1 MSESIQLNSL
11 RLNSLSLSRSRAA
24 GENMAMLVFVALCS
38 LYVPLSL
45 AQESDIPLAG
55 ADSLLFMPQALRQQA
70 FGNVQTLSETR
81 TVAASDNPHRLVS
94 KPQDWSDF
102 EYEVDGET
110 FSLDDYFQRLASR
123 GLIVLQG
130 DEVLLERYGSGNTP
144 ETRWITFSV
153 TKSVT
158 SLLIGAAIHDGY
170 IGSVDEHVTDYIPR
184 LKGSA
189 YEGVKIRD
197 ILHMASGVAWNE
209 DYADPESDVAQAG
222 AANGVELT
230 EYLATLPR
238 EAQPGSRFNYN
249 TGETN
254 LVGELLRAAIGNN
267 ASRYLE
273 NKIWRPF
280 GMEHDAYWLLS
291 SAGGVETGGCCI
303 NATLRDYARIGRF
316 VLADG
321 VLPSGERVVPE
332 NWIRD
337 SVTPSQGSENYGY
350 LWWLYDEGA
359 FSARGIFQQR
369 IFIDPARDAV
379 IATHGNALN
388 ATGDEDQDHTN
399 AVIEALRRTLEPQG

>member
-1 MSESIQLNSL
+1 MFDSFQFVTPPYDSSQHSASVGASI
-11 RLNSLSLSRSRAA
+11 A
-24 GENMAMLVFVALCS
+24 GILFTAFFLVTS
-38 LYVPLSL
+38 QISP

-55 ADSLLFMPQALRQQA
+55 AESLLFMTQALRQQA
-70 FGNVQTLSETR
+70 FGNVQTLSDTR
-81 TVAASDNPHRLVS
+81 TVVASETPHPLVQ
-94 KPQDWSDF
+94 KLKDWSDF
-102 EYEVDGET
+102 EYEVNGEA
-110 FSLDDYFQRLASR
+110 FSLDDYFKRPAAR

-130 DEVLLERYGSGNTP
+130 DEILLERYGAGNTP

-158 SLLIGAAIHDGY
+158 SLLIGAAIHDGF
-170 IGSVDEHVTDYIPR
+170 IGSVDELVTDYIPR

-189 YEGVKIRD
+189 YDGVRIRD

-222 AANGVELT
+222 AANGIELT
-230 EYLATLPR
+230 QYLNTLPR
-238 EAQPGSRFNYN
+238 EAQPGTRFNYN

-267 ASRYLE
+267 ASRYLQ
-273 NKIWRPF
+273 NKIWQPF

-291 SAGGVETGGCCI
+291 SVGGVETGGCCI

-321 VLPSGERVVPE
+321 VLPSGERVVPT

-369 IFIDPARDAV
+369 IFIDPTRDAV

-388 ATGDEDQDHTN
+388 ATGDEDQDHTD
-399 AVIEALRRTLEPQG
+399 ALIEALRRSLSPQR

>member
-1 MSESIQLNSL
+1 MLNSFQFVT
-11 RLNSLSLSRSRAA
+11 SPYDSSRHSVSA
-24 GENMAMLVFVALCS
+24 GASIARILFTAFFLVTS
-38 LYVPLSL
+38 QISP

-55 ADSLLFMPQALRQQA
+55 AESLLFMTQALRQQA
-70 FGNVQTLSETR
+70 FGNVQTLSDTR
-81 TVAASDNPHRLVS
+81 TVVASETPHPLVP
-94 KPQDWSDF
+94 KLKDWSDF
-102 EYEVDGET
+102 EYEVNGEA
-110 FSLDDYFQRLASR
+110 FSLDDYFKRPAAR

-130 DEVLLERYGSGNTP
+130 DEILLERYGAGNTP

-158 SLLIGAAIHDGY
+158 SLLIGAAIHDGF
-170 IGSVDEHVTDYIPR
+170 IGSVDELVTDYIPR

-189 YEGVKIRD
+189 YDGVRIRD

-222 AANGVELT
+222 AANGIELT
-230 EYLATLPR
+230 QYLNTLPR
-238 EAQPGSRFNYN
+238 EAQPGTRFNYN

-267 ASRYLE
+267 ASRYLQ
-273 NKIWRPF
+273 NKIWQPF

-321 VLPSGERVVPE
+321 VLPSGERVVPT

-337 SVTPSQGSENYGY
+337 SATPSRGSENYGY

-388 ATGDEDQDHTN
+388 ATGDEDQDHTD
-399 AVIEALRRTLEPQG
+399 ALIEALRRSLSPQR

>member
-1 MSESIQLNSL
+1 MADFHQFNPFQLNALTRPGAAHSTIAMPVLVALFSL
-11 RLNSLSLSRSRAA
+11 CSSLSS
-24 GENMAMLVFVALCS
+24 
-38 LYVPLSL
+38 
-45 AQESDIPLAG
+45 AQDSELPLAG
-55 ADSLLFMPQALRQQA
+55 ADSLLFMPQTLRQQA

-110 FSLDDYFQRLASR
+110 FSLDDYFQRPASR

-238 EAQPGSRFNYN
+238 EAQPGTRFNYN

-332 NWIRD
+332 NWISD

-399 AVIEALRRTLEPQG
+399 AVIEALRRTLAPQG

>member
-1 MSESIQLNSL
+1 MFNSFQFVTSPYDSSRHSVLAGASIARILF
-11 RLNSLSLSRSRAA
+11 AA
-24 GENMAMLVFVALCS
+24 IILVTS
-38 LYVPLSL
+38 QISS
-45 AQESDIPLAG
+45 AQESGIPLAG
-55 ADSLLFMPQALRQQA
+55 AESLLFMPQALRQQA

-81 TVAASDNPHRLVS
+81 TVVASKTPHPLVP
-94 KPQDWSDF
+94 KLKDWSDF
-102 EYEVDGET
+102 EYEVNGEA
-110 FSLDDYFQRLASR
+110 FSLDDYFKRPAAR

-130 DEVLLERYGSGNTP
+130 DEILLERYGAGNTP

-158 SLLIGAAIHDGY
+158 SLLIGAAIHDGF
-170 IGSVDEHVTDYIPR
+170 IGSVDELVTDYIPR

-189 YEGVKIRD
+189 YDGVRIRD

-222 AANGVELT
+222 AANGIELT
-230 EYLATLPR
+230 QYLNTLPR
-238 EAQPGSRFNYN
+238 EAQPGTRFNYN

-267 ASRYLE
+267 ASRYLQK
-273 NKIWRPF
+273 KIWQPF

-321 VLPSGERVVPE
+321 VLPSGERVVPT

-369 IFIDPARDAV
+369 IFIDPTRDAV

-388 ATGDEDQDHTN
+388 ATGDEDQDHTD
-399 AVIEALRRTLEPQG
+399 ALIEALRRSLSPQR

>member
-1 MSESIQLNSL
+1 MLNSFQFVT
-11 RLNSLSLSRSRAA
+11 SPYDSSRHSVLAGASIARILFAA
-24 GENMAMLVFVALCS
+24 IILVTS
-38 LYVPLSL
+38 QISS

-55 ADSLLFMPQALRQQA
+55 AESLLFMPQALRQQA

-81 TVAASDNPHRLVS
+81 TVVASKTPHPLVP
-94 KPQDWSDF
+94 KLKDWSDF
-102 EYEVDGET
+102 EYEVNGEA
-110 FSLDDYFQRLASR
+110 FSLDDYFKRPAAR

-130 DEVLLERYGSGNTP
+130 DEILLERYGAGNTP

-158 SLLIGAAIHDGY
+158 SLLIGAAIHDGF
-170 IGSVDEHVTDYIPR
+170 IGSVDELVTDYIPR

-189 YEGVKIRD
+189 YDGVRIRD

-222 AANGVELT
+222 AANGIELT
-230 EYLATLPR
+230 QYLNTLPR
-238 EAQPGSRFNYN
+238 EAQPGTRFNYN

-267 ASRYLE
+267 ASRYLQ
-273 NKIWRPF
+273 NKIWQPF

-321 VLPSGERVVPE
+321 VLPSGERVVPT

-369 IFIDPARDAV
+369 IFIDPTRDAV

-388 ATGDEDQDHTN
+388 ATGDEDQDHTD
-399 AVIEALRRTLEPQG
+399 ALIEALRRSLSPQR

>member
-1 MSESIQLNSL
+1 MFDSFQFVTPPYDSSQHSASVGASI
-11 RLNSLSLSRSRAA
+11 A
-24 GENMAMLVFVALCS
+24 GILFTAFFLVTS
-38 LYVPLSL
+38 QISP

-55 ADSLLFMPQALRQQA
+55 AESLLFMTQALRQQA
-70 FGNVQTLSETR
+70 FGNVQTLSDTR
-81 TVAASDNPHRLVS
+81 TVVASETPHPLVP
-94 KPQDWSDF
+94 KLKDWSDF
-102 EYEVDGET
+102 EYEVNGEA
-110 FSLDDYFQRLASR
+110 FSLDDYFKRPAAR

-130 DEVLLERYGSGNTP
+130 DEILLERYGAGNTP

-158 SLLIGAAIHDGY
+158 SLLIGAAIHDGF
-170 IGSVDEHVTDYIPR
+170 IGSVDELVTDYIPR

-189 YEGVKIRD
+189 YDGVRIRD

-222 AANGVELT
+222 AANGIELT
-230 EYLATLPR
+230 QYLNTLPR
-238 EAQPGSRFNYN
+238 EAQPGTRFNYN

-267 ASRYLE
+267 ASRYLQ
-273 NKIWRPF
+273 NKIWQPF

-321 VLPSGERVVPE
+321 VLPSGERVVPT

-369 IFIDPARDAV
+369 IFIDPTRDAV

-388 ATGDEDQDHTN
+388 ATGDEDQDHTD
-399 AVIEALRRTLEPQG
+399 ALIEALRRSLSPQR

>member
-1 MSESIQLNSL
+1 MFNSFQFVTSQYDSSRHSVLAGASIARILF
-11 RLNSLSLSRSRAA
+11 AA
-24 GENMAMLVFVALCS
+24 IILVTS
-38 LYVPLSL
+38 QISS
-45 AQESDIPLAG
+45 AQGSDIPLAG
-55 ADSLLFMPQALRQQA
+55 AESLLFMPQALRQQA

-81 TVAASDNPHRLVS
+81 TVVASETPHPLVP
-94 KPQDWSDF
+94 KLKDWSDF
-102 EYEVDGET
+102 EYEVNGET
-110 FSLDDYFQRLASR
+110 FSLDDYFKRPAAR

-130 DEVLLERYGSGNTP
+130 DEILLERYGAGNTP

-158 SLLIGAAIHDGY
+158 SLLIGAAIHDGF
-170 IGSVDEHVTDYIPR
+170 IGSVDELVTDYIPR

-189 YEGVKIRD
+189 YDGVRIRD

-222 AANGVELT
+222 AANGIELT
-230 EYLATLPR
+230 QYLNTLPR
-238 EAQPGSRFNYN
+238 EAQPGTRFNYN

-267 ASRYLE
+267 ASRYLQ
-273 NKIWRPF
+273 NKIWQPF

-321 VLPSGERVVPE
+321 VLPSGERVVPT

-369 IFIDPARDAV
+369 IFIDPTRDAV

-388 ATGDEDQDHTN
+388 ATGDEDQDHTD
-399 AVIEALRRTLEPQG
+399 ALIEALRRSLSPQR

>member
-1 MSESIQLNSL
+1 MLNSFQFVT
-11 RLNSLSLSRSRAA
+11 SPYDSSRHSVLAGASIARILFAA
-24 GENMAMLVFVALCS
+24 IILVTS
-38 LYVPLSL
+38 QISS

-55 ADSLLFMPQALRQQA
+55 AESLLFMPQALRQQA

-81 TVAASDNPHRLVS
+81 TVVASKTPHPLVP
-94 KPQDWSDF
+94 KLKDWSDF
-102 EYEVDGET
+102 EYEVNGET
-110 FSLDDYFQRLASR
+110 FSLDDYFKRPAAR

-130 DEVLLERYGSGNTP
+130 DEILLERYGAGNTP

-158 SLLIGAAIHDGY
+158 SLLIGAAIHDGF
-170 IGSVDEHVTDYIPR
+170 IGSVDELVTDYIPR

-189 YEGVKIRD
+189 YDGVRIRD

-222 AANGVELT
+222 AANGIELT
-230 EYLATLPR
+230 QYLNTLPR
-238 EAQPGSRFNYN
+238 EAQPGTRFNYN

-267 ASRYLE
+267 ASRYLQ
-273 NKIWRPF
+273 NKIWQPF

-321 VLPSGERVVPE
+321 VLPSGERVVPT

-369 IFIDPARDAV
+369 IFIDPTRDAV

-388 ATGDEDQDHTN
+388 ATGDEDQDHTD
-399 AVIEALRRTLEPQG
+399 ALIEALRRSLSPQR

>member
-1 MSESIQLNSL
+1 MLNSFQFVT
-11 RLNSLSLSRSRAA
+11 SPYDSSRHSVLAGASIARILFAA
-24 GENMAMLVFVALCS
+24 IILVTS
-38 LYVPLSL
+38 QISS

-55 ADSLLFMPQALRQQA
+55 AESLLFMPQALRQQA

-81 TVAASDNPHRLVS
+81 TVVASETPHPLVP
-94 KPQDWSDF
+94 KLKDWSDF
-102 EYEVDGET
+102 EYEVNGEA
-110 FSLDDYFQRLASR
+110 FSLDDYFKRPAAR

-130 DEVLLERYGSGNTP
+130 DEILLERYGAGNTP

-158 SLLIGAAIHDGY
+158 SLLIGAAIHDGF
-170 IGSVDEHVTDYIPR
+170 IGSVDELVTDYIPR

-189 YEGVKIRD
+189 YDGVRLRD

-222 AANGVELT
+222 AANGIELT
-230 EYLATLPR
+230 QYLNTLPR
-238 EAQPGSRFNYN
+238 EAQPGTRFNYN

-267 ASRYLE
+267 ASRYLQ
-273 NKIWRPF
+273 NKIWQPF

-321 VLPSGERVVPE
+321 VLPSGERVVPT

-369 IFIDPARDAV
+369 IFIDPTRDAV

-388 ATGDEDQDHTN
+388 ATGDEDQDHTD
-399 AVIEALRRTLEPQG
+399 ALIEALRRSLSPQR

>member
-1 MSESIQLNSL
+1 
-11 RLNSLSLSRSRAA
+11 
-24 GENMAMLVFVALCS
+24 
-38 LYVPLSL
+38 
-45 AQESDIPLAG
+45 
-55 ADSLLFMPQALRQQA
+55 
-70 FGNVQTLSETR
+70 VQTLSETR
-81 TVAASDNPHRLVS
+81 TVVASKTPHPLVP
-94 KPQDWSDF
+94 KLKDWSDF
-102 EYEVDGET
+102 EYEVNGEA
-110 FSLDDYFQRLASR
+110 FSLDDYFKRPAAR

-130 DEVLLERYGSGNTP
+130 DEILLERYGAGNTP

-158 SLLIGAAIHDGY
+158 SLLIGAAIHDGF
-170 IGSVDEHVTDYIPR
+170 IGSVDELVTDYIPR

-189 YEGVKIRD
+189 YDGVRIRD
-197 ILHMASGVAWNE
+197 ILHMTSGVAWNE

-222 AANGVELT
+222 AANGIELT
-230 EYLATLPR
+230 QYLNTLPR
-238 EAQPGSRFNYN
+238 EAQPGTRFNYN

-267 ASRYLE
+267 ASRYLQ
-273 NKIWRPF
+273 NKIWQPF

-321 VLPSGERVVPE
+321 VLPSGERVVPT

-337 SVTPSQGSENYGY
+337 SATPSRGSENYGY

-388 ATGDEDQDHTN
+388 ATGDEDQDHTD
-399 AVIEALRRTLEPQG
+399 ALIEALRRSLSPQR

>member
-1 MSESIQLNSL
+1 MFSSFQFVTSPYDSSRHSVLAGASIARILF
-11 RLNSLSLSRSRAA
+11 AA
-24 GENMAMLVFVALCS
+24 IILVTS
-38 LYVPLSL
+38 QISS

-55 ADSLLFMPQALRQQA
+55 AESLLFMPQALRQQA

-81 TVAASDNPHRLVS
+81 TVVASKTPHPLVP
-94 KPQDWSDF
+94 KLKDWSDF
-102 EYEVDGET
+102 EYEVNGEA
-110 FSLDDYFQRLASR
+110 FSLDDYFKRPAAR

-130 DEVLLERYGSGNTP
+130 DEILLERYGAGNTP

-158 SLLIGAAIHDGY
+158 SLLIGAAIHDGF
-170 IGSVDEHVTDYIPR
+170 IGSVDELVTDYIPR

-189 YEGVKIRD
+189 YDGVRLRD

-222 AANGVELT
+222 AANGIELT
-230 EYLATLPR
+230 QYLNKLPR
-238 EAQPGSRFNYN
+238 EAQPGTRFNYN

-267 ASRYLE
+267 ASRYLQ
-273 NKIWRPF
+273 NKIWQPF

-321 VLPSGERVVPE
+321 VLPSGERVVPT

-337 SVTPSQGSENYGY
+337 SATPSRGSENYGY

-388 ATGDEDQDHTN
+388 ATGDEDQDHTD
-399 AVIEALRRTLEPQG
+399 ALIEALRRSLSPQR

>member
-1 MSESIQLNSL
+1 MLNSFQFVT
-11 RLNSLSLSRSRAA
+11 SPYDSSRHSVLAGASIARILFAA
-24 GENMAMLVFVALCS
+24 IILVTS
-38 LYVPLSL
+38 QISS
-45 AQESDIPLAG
+45 AQGSDIPLAG
-55 ADSLLFMPQALRQQA
+55 AESLLFMPQALRQQA

-81 TVAASDNPHRLVS
+81 TVVASKTPHPLVP
-94 KPQDWSDF
+94 KLKDWSDF
-102 EYEVDGET
+102 EYEVNGET
-110 FSLDDYFQRLASR
+110 FSLDDYFKRPAAR

-130 DEVLLERYGSGNTP
+130 DEILLERYGAGNTP

-158 SLLIGAAIHDGY
+158 SLLIGAAIHDGF
-170 IGSVDEHVTDYIPR
+170 IGSVDELVTDYIPR

-189 YEGVKIRD
+189 YDGVRIRD

-222 AANGVELT
+222 AANGIELT
-230 EYLATLPR
+230 QYLNTLPR
-238 EAQPGSRFNYN
+238 EAQPGTRFNYN

-267 ASRYLE
+267 ASRYLQ
-273 NKIWRPF
+273 NKIWQPF

-321 VLPSGERVVPE
+321 VLPSGERVVPT

-369 IFIDPARDAV
+369 IFIDPTRDAV

-388 ATGDEDQDHTN
+388 ATGDEDQDHTD
-399 AVIEALRRTLEPQG
+399 ALIEALRRSLSPQR

>member
-1 MSESIQLNSL
+1 MLNSFQFVT
-11 RLNSLSLSRSRAA
+11 SPYDSSRHSVLAGASIARILFAA
-24 GENMAMLVFVALCS
+24 IILVTS
-38 LYVPLSL
+38 QISS

-55 ADSLLFMPQALRQQA
+55 AESLLFMPQALRQQA
-70 FGNVQTLSETR
+70 FGNVQTLSDTR
-81 TVAASDNPHRLVS
+81 TVVASETPHPLVP
-94 KPQDWSDF
+94 KLKDWSDF
-102 EYEVDGET
+102 EYEVNGEA
-110 FSLDDYFQRLASR
+110 FSLDDYFKRPAAR

-130 DEVLLERYGSGNTP
+130 DEILLERYGAGNTP

-158 SLLIGAAIHDGY
+158 SLLIGAAIHDGF
-170 IGSVDEHVTDYIPR
+170 IGSVDELVTDYIPR

-189 YEGVKIRD
+189 YDGVRLRD

-222 AANGVELT
+222 AANGIELT
-230 EYLATLPR
+230 QYLNTLPR
-238 EAQPGSRFNYN
+238 EAQPGTRFNYN

-267 ASRYLE
+267 ASRYLQ
-273 NKIWRPF
+273 NKIWQPF

-321 VLPSGERVVPE
+321 VLPSGERVVPT

-369 IFIDPARDAV
+369 IFIDPTRDAV

-388 ATGDEDQDHTN
+388 ATGDEDQDHTD
-399 AVIEALRRTLEPQG
+399 ALIEALRRSLSPQR

>member
-1 MSESIQLNSL
+1 MFNSFQFVTSPYDSSRHSVLAGASIARILF
-11 RLNSLSLSRSRAA
+11 AA
-24 GENMAMLVFVALCS
+24 IILVTS
-38 LYVPLSL
+38 QISS
-45 AQESDIPLAG
+45 AQESGIPLAG
-55 ADSLLFMPQALRQQA
+55 AESLLFMPQALRQQA

-81 TVAASDNPHRLVS
+81 TVVASKTPHPLVP
-94 KPQDWSDF
+94 KLKDWSDF
-102 EYEVDGET
+102 EYEVNGEA
-110 FSLDDYFQRLASR
+110 FSLDDYFKRPAAR

-130 DEVLLERYGSGNTP
+130 DEILLERYGAGNTP

-158 SLLIGAAIHDGY
+158 SLLIGAAIHDGF
-170 IGSVDEHVTDYIPR
+170 IGSVDELVTDYIPR

-189 YEGVKIRD
+189 YDGVRIRD

-222 AANGVELT
+222 AANGIELT
-230 EYLATLPR
+230 QYLNTLPR
-238 EAQPGSRFNYN
+238 EAQPGTRFNYN

-267 ASRYLE
+267 ASRYLQ
-273 NKIWRPF
+273 NKIWQPF

-321 VLPSGERVVPE
+321 VLPSGERVVPT

-369 IFIDPARDAV
+369 IFIDPTRDAV

-388 ATGDEDQDHTN
+388 ATGDEDQDHTD
-399 AVIEALRRTLEPQG
+399 ALIEALRRSLSPQR

>member
-1 MSESIQLNSL
+1 MFNSFQLVTSPYDSSRHSVSAGASIARILFTAFL
-11 RLNSLSLSRSRAA
+11 
-24 GENMAMLVFVALCS
+24 LVTS
-38 LYVPLSL
+38 QISP

-55 ADSLLFMPQALRQQA
+55 AESLLFMPQALRQQA

-81 TVAASDNPHRLVS
+81 TVVASETPHHLVP
-94 KPQDWSDF
+94 KLKDWSDL
-102 EYEVDGET
+102 EYEVNGEA
-110 FSLDDYFQRLASR
+110 FSLDDYFKRPAAR

-130 DEVLLERYGSGNTP
+130 DEILLERYGAGNTP

-158 SLLIGAAIHDGY
+158 SLLIGAAIHDGF
-170 IGSVDEHVTDYIPR
+170 IGSVDELVTDYIPR

-189 YEGVKIRD
+189 YDGVRIRD

-222 AANGVELT
+222 AANGIELT
-230 EYLATLPR
+230 QYLNTLPR
-238 EAQPGSRFNYN
+238 EAQPGTRFNYN

-267 ASRYLE
+267 ASRYLQ
-273 NKIWRPF
+273 NKIWQPF

-291 SAGGVETGGCCI
+291 SASGVETGGCCI

-321 VLPSGERVVPE
+321 VLPSGERVVPT

-388 ATGDEDQDHTN
+388 ATGDEDQDHTD
-399 AVIEALRRTLEPQG
+399 ALIEALRRSLSPQR

>member
-1 MSESIQLNSL
+1 MTLI
-11 RLNSLSLSRSRAA
+11 RHTIIMR
-24 GENMAMLVFVALCS
+24 VALAA
-38 LYVPLSL
+38 LALSQL
-45 AQESDIPLAG
+45 AALRAQDSDIALSG
-55 ADSLLFMPQALRQQA
+55 AESLLFLPQATRQEA
-70 FGNVQTLSETR
+70 FANVAALSATR
-81 TVAASDNPHRLVS
+81 TVTASESPLALTPAP
-94 KPQDWSDF
+94 KDWSDF
-102 EYEVDGET
+102 SYSVEGENYT
-110 FSLDDYFQRLASR
+110 LADYFQRPASR

-130 DEVLLERYGSGNTP
+130 DDVLLERYGAGNTE

-158 SLLIGAAIHDGY
+158 SLLIGAAIKDGY
-170 IGSVDEHVTDYIPR
+170 IESVDEFVTDYIPR

-189 YEGVKIRD
+189 YEGVRIKD
-197 ILHMASGVAWNE
+197 ILHMASGVAWDE
-209 DYADPESDVAQAG
+209 DYASPTSDVAIAG
-222 AANGVELT
+222 AYNGPQLT

-238 EAQPGSRFNYN
+238 EAEPGTRFNYN

-254 LVGELLRAAIGNN
+254 LVGELLRSALGNN
-267 ASRYLE
+267 ASSYLQA
-273 NKIWRPF
+273 KIWRPF

-291 SAGGVETGGCCI
+291 SEDGVETGGCCI

-332 NWIRD
+332 GWIAE
-337 SVTPSQGSENYGY
+337 SITPSQGFEGYGY

-369 IFIDPARDAV
+369 IFIDPARDLV

-388 ATGDEDQDHTN
+388 AVDDEDAKHTD
-399 AVIEALRRTLEPQG
+399 AIIMALRAAVDAI